1 MSTVDS
7 RMRGFE
13 KKGCLKR
20 GGKNSQCE
28 KAVKE
33 STFRGGGD
41 CWCMKGW
48 EKALVVCD
56 LKYNL
61 LFLCLQMISLHRNT
75 LIYALWI
82 VRWNKKK
89 KICIDIT
96 NQNEVSDCLRIKTM
110 LSKAFHPRCDWF
122 NVSLIMTDGCCVC
135 LLLFI
140 YLLMSLTATTRE
152 AADKL
157 HPSAWVFYFFL
168 CGGSHPEN
176 PIRFLYQFTGGDL
189 SPR

>member
-1 MSTVDS
+1 MWES
-7 RMRGFE
+7 R
-13 KKGCLKR
+13 KGEHFS
-20 GGKNSQCE
+20 G
-28 KAVKE
+28 
-33 STFRGGGD
+33 GGGD